1 MAEKGI
7 SIDKKRA
14 GGPEHEYW
22 KYRIAGLLKT
32 KGYYVE
38 IEKPIGEGKTVDIV
52 ATKGEEN
59 IAFEIETG
67 KSDIEENILKIMD
80 ESFNKIIMVPLN
92 TKAKYEIL
100 GKIKGMPLNNSDKIK
115 APGLKELFM

>member
-1 MAEKGI
+1 LAEKGI

-38 IEKPIGEGKTVDIV
+38 IEKPIGEG
-52 ATKGEEN
+52 
-59 IAFEIETG
+59 
-67 KSDIEENILKIMD
+67 
-80 ESFNKIIMVPLN
+80 
-92 TKAKYEIL
+92 
-100 GKIKGMPLNNSDKIK
+100 
-115 APGLKELFM
+115 